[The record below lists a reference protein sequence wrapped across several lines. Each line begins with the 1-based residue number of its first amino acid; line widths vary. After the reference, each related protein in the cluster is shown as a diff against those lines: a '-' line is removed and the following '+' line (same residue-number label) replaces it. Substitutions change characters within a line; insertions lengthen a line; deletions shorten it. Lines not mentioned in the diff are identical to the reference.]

1 VKCLGIYPT
10 GSLVRLSS
18 GRLALVLE
26 QNPTEL
32 TRPRV
37 KVFFS
42 TKADMPIERKIVDL
56 AAGNVT
62 DQIVAREPL
71 ENWNF
76 PYLNELWGAD
86 EALLQANPG

>member
-1 VKCLGIYPT
+1 
-10 GSLVRLSS
+10 
-18 GRLALVLE
+18 VLE
-26 QNPTEL
+26 QNPAEL

-42 TKADMPIERKIVDL
+42 TKADMPIERKVVDL
-56 AAGNVT
+56 AARDVA

-71 ENWNF
+71 DKWNF

-86 EALLQANPG
+86 EALLQADHG